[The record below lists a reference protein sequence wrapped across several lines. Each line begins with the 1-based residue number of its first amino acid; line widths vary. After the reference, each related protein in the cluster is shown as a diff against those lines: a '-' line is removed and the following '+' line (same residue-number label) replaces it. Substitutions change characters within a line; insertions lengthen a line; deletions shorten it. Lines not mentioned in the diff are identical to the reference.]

1 MKIQRST
8 GDNGKKRECSDINQ
22 GGTAGFR
29 SLRGRRRTALFIYDQ
44 KWRKAQKAQRRKM
57 ADKKL
62 VEAITSMSEDFAQW
76 YTDVVKKAE
85 LIFQCK
91 GLYGH

>member
-44 KWRKAQKAQRRKM
+44 KWRKAQKA
-57 ADKKL
+57 
-62 VEAITSMSEDFAQW
+62 
-76 YTDVVKKAE
+76 
-85 LIFQCK
+85 
-91 GLYGH
+91 